1 MSIDGTLT
9 RNIEKTYLVAFERVI
24 PRPIEK
30 VWATISEPARL
41 KNWLGDVEVDL
52 KLGGKFIIRFRDAT
66 VVMTGVIT
74 TLEPERVLEYS
85 WLENYGMPQ
94 SLVRWELKPEGSG
107 TRLRLTHTVPAE
119 AVKKDVVEF
128 LGGWHQFLDVLP
140 EAVDGKFVP
149 YGYEDEKKIAAEYRA
164 KYLAPPFQEDK
175 GESARVLSVTFD
187 RMLPG
192 PIERVW
198 EHLTV
203 PAKLK
208 AWFGEDSTIEPRVGG
223 AVRLMGGHVRG
234 TITQWRPPHVLS
246 YTWNVFG
253 PGDGPDALSAFPE
266 SYLSF
271 MLEPRGKDVL
281 LRLKHLPVL
290 DRFENQNQMGWHTFL
305 DILGATLSGEE
316 VKPRPEYMKKNA
328 ALYGVDLEN
337 LQR

>member
-1 MSIDGTLT
+1 MIDGTLT
-9 RNIEKTYLVAFERVI
+9 RNSEGTYLVAFDRVVD
-24 PRPIEK
+24 RPIAK
-30 VWATISEPARL
+30 VWATISDAALL

-52 KLGGKFIIRFRDAT
+52 KVGGKFIIRFRDVK

-74 TLEPERVLEYS
+74 TLEPERVLEYT

-94 SLVRWELKPEGSG
+94 SIVRWELKPEGKG
-107 TRLRLTHTVPAE
+107 TRLSLTHRVPAD
-119 AVKKDVVEF
+119 AAKKDVVEF
-128 LGGWHQFLDVLP
+128 LGGWHQFLDILP
-140 EAVDGKFVP
+140 EAIDGKFVP
-149 YGYEDEKKIAAEYRA
+149 YGYEDEKKLQAEYRA
-164 KYLAPPFQEDK
+164 KYLGGPSTDDK
-175 GESARVLSVTFD
+175 GESQRVLSVTFD

-208 AWFGEDSTIEPRVGG
+208 GWFGEESTIEPRLGG
-223 AVRLMGGHVRG
+223 RVHLMGGHVRG
-234 TITQWRPPHVLS
+234 TITQWRPPHMLA

-253 PGDGPDALSAFPE
+253 PGDGDDAVSAFPE
-266 SYLSF
+266 SYLSL

-281 LRLKHLPVL
+281 LRLKHVPVL
-290 DRFENQNQMGWHTFL
+290 DRFDNHNKMGWHTFL
-305 DILGATLSGEE
+305 DILSATLKGEE

-328 ALYGVDLEN
+328 ALYGVDLAN